1 MKCRELKSR
10 KCICVLG
17 DVLQSKDEGHDMS
30 VMLQDMKL
38 CNYCNTSKKIMTP
51 QQSTC

>member
-1 MKCRELKSR
+1 MKCHELKSR

-17 DVLQSKDEGHDMS
+17 DAPQSKDEGHDMS

-38 CNYCNTSKKIMTP
+38 CNYCNTSKEIMTP
-51 QQSTC
+51 LQSTW